1 MRIWPR
7 SRYCPVWGVLA
18 FVVFLGGVES
28 GRLDLLFAGAILL
41 FVATSAYL
49 TYHVE
54 SEHRVKKALEVISML
69 VVFCVVFYGYF
80 VTRSSILGATML
92 FIIGMVLFA
101 FVVSY
106 LLPRLR
112 TNLLLSGKT
121 GVNP

>member
-1 MRIWPR
+1 MWP
-7 SRYCPVWGVLA
+7 SKWYCLVWGVLA

-28 GRLDLLFAGAILL
+28 SRFDLLFAGAILL

-54 SEHRVKKALEVISML
+54 SEHRAKRALEVILML
-69 VVFCVVFYGYF
+69 VVFGVVFYGYV
-80 VTRSSILGATML
+80 VTRSFLLGAAML
-92 FIIGMVLFA
+92 FIIGMVFFA

-112 TNLLLSGKT
+112 SRSVVHNGIK
-121 GVNP
+121 NI

>member
-1 MRIWPR
+1 MRMWP
-7 SRYCPVWGVLA
+7 SKWYCLVWGILA

-28 GRLDLLFAGAILL
+28 SRFDLLFAGAILL

-54 SEHRVKKALEVISML
+54 SEHRAKRALEVVSML
-69 VVFCVVFYGYF
+69 VVFGVVFYGYV
-80 VTRSSILGATML
+80 VTRSFLLGATML

-101 FVVSY
+101 FAVSY

-112 TNLLLSGKT
+112 SRSVAHNGIR
-121 GVNP
+121 NI